1 MVPDDDS
8 GSYCEPPDGADDQ
21 DAVLL
26 IPGSWPC
33 GAGLDSDYD
42 PDGSQLVAAPPLPT
56 PLQPSLPAGLA
67 GELLQHLGSLSVA
80 RNWVWRRAATAGSA
94 EDHGA
99 PKTVGVVGMAE
110 SPAGELGGG
119 VSGL

>member
-8 GSYCEPPDGADDQ
+8 GSDCEPSDGAGGQ
-21 DAVLL
+21 DAVPL

-56 PLQPSLPAGLA
+56 PLQPSLPAGQA
-67 GELLQHLGSLSVA
+67 GRLLKLLGSLSVA

-94 EDHGA
+94 EHNGV
-99 PKTVGVVGMAE
+99 PQTVGVVGMAE
-110 SPAGELGGG
+110 NPAGELGGG